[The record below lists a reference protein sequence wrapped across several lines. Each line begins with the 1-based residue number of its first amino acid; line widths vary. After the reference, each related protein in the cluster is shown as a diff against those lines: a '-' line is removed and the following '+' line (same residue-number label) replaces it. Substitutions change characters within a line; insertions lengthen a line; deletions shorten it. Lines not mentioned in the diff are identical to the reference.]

1 MLDNINW
8 GIVIPIAVGIILF
21 LLIIITGYIKAPPD
35 TAYIISGLRRKIIIG
50 KASVRIPFFERVDK
64 LKLQLIAV
72 DVKTSSAVPTADYIN
87 INVDANVNVKVSSD
101 PQLIK
106 LGAENFLNK
115 DTAYVAKVA
124 REVLEGNMR
133 EIVGQMSLEAMVND
147 RKAFAEKVQEN
158 AAPDLNRMGL
168 EIVSFNVQNFTDDQN
183 LIENLGIDNT
193 TKIQKKAAI
202 ARAESE
208 KEIEIAKAQAK
219 KEANDAKILAETEI
233 AQKNNE
239 LAIRQAELKK
249 EADTQLAIADAAYEI
264 QREEQRKT
272 IEVSKANANIAASE
286 KDVELKAREAEVT
299 EKALEAQIKKKAEA
313 DRYKAQQEA
322 DAKLYQLKK
331 EAEADRF
338 QREQEAEAQ
347 KAEAEAQKFAKMQE
361 AEGIAAVGKAE
372 ADAIHAKGLAEA
384 EGINAKAEAMKKYGE
399 AAVLEMY
406 FKALPEVVK
415 NAAIPL
421 SQVDKITMYGEGNS
435 SKLVGDIIGSTTKI
449 TDGLTEATGVDI
461 RALLA
466 GFLGGKMA
474 SPKAAEEVNTTVQ
487 EQPTTNYTAP
497 QDQYNNY
504 EGISVIFAV
513 FWYKFYHCPD
523 YHIAQKMVGLFV
535 YFSQSYTKSIYK
547 MRHIGYNDISI
558 TDSQTTYNSNI
569 WSQPLL

>member
-1 MLDNINW
+1 MTESLDKQIELWYNIPNGCDNGNDAVLCPNFCNILQMTEQKGSITMLLLTNLLAAMISLPADPITI
-8 GIVIPIAVGIILF
+8 GIIAVVVVIVIFIIAS
-21 LLIIITGYIKAPPD
+21 GYLKAPPD
-35 TAYIISGLRRKIIIG
+35 TAYIISGLRKKIIIG
-50 KASVRIPFFERVDK
+50 KASIRIPFFERVDK

-87 INVDANVNVKVSSD
+87 INVDANVNIKVSSD
-101 PQLIK
+101 PMLIK
-106 LGAENFLNK
+106 LGAENFLNR
-115 DTAYVAKVA
+115 DTDYIAKIA

-133 EIVGQMSLEAMVND
+133 EIVGQMTLEAMVND

-202 ARAESE
+202 ARADSE

-219 KEANDAKILAETEI
+219 KEANDARILAETEI
-233 AQKNNE
+233 AQKNND
-239 LAIRQAELKK
+239 LAIRQAELKR

-264 QREEQRKT
+264 QKEEQRRT
-272 IEVSKANANIAASE
+272 IEITRANANIAASE
-286 KDVELKAREAEVT
+286 KDVELKAKEAEVK
-299 EKALEAQIKKKAEA
+299 EKALDADVKKMAEA
-313 DRYKAQQEA
+313 ARYKAQQEA

-347 KAEAEAQKFAKMQE
+347 KAEAEAAKFAKMQE
-361 AEGIAAVGKAE
+361 AEGIAAVGQAE
-372 ADAIHAKGLAEA
+372 ADAIRAKGLAEA

-415 NAAIPL
+415 NAALPL
-421 SQVDKITMYGEGNS
+421 AQVDKITMYGDGNS
-435 SKLVGDIIGSTTKI
+435 SKLVGDVIGSTTKI
-449 TDGLTEATGVDI
+449 TDGLTEATGIDL

-466 GFLGGKMA
+466 GFLGGKLA
-474 SPKAAEEVNTTVQ
+474 DNSAAKAAETTDNSAEIVSALKDAI
-487 EQPTTNYTAP
+487 ESAN
-497 QDQYNNY
+497 DEY
-504 EGISVIFAV
+504 E
-513 FWYKFYHCPD
+513 D
-523 YHIAQKMVGLFV
+523 
-535 YFSQSYTKSIYK
+535 
-547 MRHIGYNDISI
+547 D
-558 TDSQTTYNSNI
+558 
-569 WSQPLL
+569 

>member
-1 MLDNINW
+1 MLPIINMAAISLPTDPLTL
-8 GIVIPIAVGIILF
+8 GILIGVVILLIVILG
-21 LLIIITGYIKAPPD
+21 TGYLKAPPD
-35 TAYIISGLRRKIIIG
+35 TAFIISGLRKKIIIG

-87 INVDANVNVKVSSD
+87 INVDANVNIKVSSD
-101 PQLIK
+101 PMLIK
-106 LGAENFLNK
+106 LGAENFLNR
-115 DTAYVAKVA
+115 DTDYIAKIA

-133 EIVGQMSLEAMVND
+133 EIVGQMTLEAMVND

-202 ARAESE
+202 AKAESE
-208 KEIEIAKAQAK
+208 KEIEIARAKAK
-219 KEANDAKILAETEI
+219 KEANDARIVAETEI

-249 EADTQLAIADAAYEI
+249 DADTQLAIADAAYEI
-264 QREEQRKT
+264 QREEQRRT
-272 IEVSKANANIAASE
+272 IEVSKANADIAASE
-286 KDVELKAREAEVT
+286 KSVELKAKQAEVM
-299 EKALEAQIKKKAEA
+299 EKSLEADVKKKAEA

-347 KAEAEAQKFAKMQE
+347 KAEAEAQKYARIQE
-361 AEGIAAVGKAE
+361 AEGIAAVGQAE
-372 ADAIHAKGLAEA
+372 ADAIRAKGLAEA

-399 AAVLEMY
+399 AAILEMY
-406 FKALPEVVK
+406 FKALPDVVA
-415 NAAIPL
+415 NAAAPL

-435 SKLVGDIIGSTTKI
+435 SQLVGDIIGTTTKI
-449 TDGLTEATGVDI
+449 TDGLAEATGVDL

-466 GFLGGKMA
+466 GFLGGKLSA
-474 SPKAAEEVNTTVQ
+474 PNATAAAAPAVPAEPSVHTDTEE
-487 EQPTTNYTAP
+487 E
-497 QDQYNNY
+497 
-504 EGISVIFAV
+504 
-513 FWYKFYHCPD
+513 
-523 YHIAQKMVGLFV
+523 
-535 YFSQSYTKSIYK
+535 
-547 MRHIGYNDISI
+547 
-558 TDSQTTYNSNI
+558 
-569 WSQPLL
+569 

>member
-1 MLDNINW
+1 MLMNLDFGKI
-8 GIVIPIAVGIILF
+8 IPIAIGVILVIVIF
-21 LLIIITGYIKAPPD
+21 VMGYIKAPPD

-50 KASVRIPFFERVDK
+50 KASIRIPFFERVDK

-101 PQLIK
+101 PTLIK

-115 DTAYVAKVA
+115 ETAYIAKVA

-133 EIVGQMSLEAMVND
+133 EIVGQMTLVAMVND

-183 LIENLGIDNT
+183 LIENLGIDNVT
-193 TKIQKKAAI
+193 TIQKKAAI

-208 KEIEIAKAQAK
+208 KEIEIAKALAK
-219 KEANDAKILAETEI
+219 KEANDARVSAETEV
-233 AQKNNE
+233 AQRNNE

-249 EADTQLAIADAAYEI
+249 DADTQLAIADAAYQI
-264 QREEQRKT
+264 QQEEQRKS
-272 IEVSKANANIAASE
+272 IEISKANADIAASE
-286 KDVELKAREAEVT
+286 KAIDLKAKEAEVK
-299 EKALEAQIKKKAEA
+299 EKALDAEIKKKAEA

-338 QREQEAEAQ
+338 QREQEAEA
-347 KAEAEAQKFAKMQE
+347 
-361 AEGIAAVGKAE
+361 
-372 ADAIHAKGLAEA
+372 
-384 EGINAKAEAMKKYGE
+384 MKKYGE

-415 NAAIPL
+415 NAAAPL
-421 SQVDKITMYGEGNS
+421 SSVDKITMYGDGNS
-435 SKLVGDIIGSTTKI
+435 SRLVGDIIGSTTKI

-461 RALLA
+461 RTLLA
-466 GFLGGKMA
+466 NFLGNSGM
-474 SPKAAEEVNTTVQ
+474 KAENDEKAEE
-487 EQPTTNYTAP
+487 YT
-497 QDQYNNY
+497 DFM
-504 EGISVIFAV
+504 E
-513 FWYKFYHCPD
+513 
-523 YHIAQKMVGLFV
+523 
-535 YFSQSYTKSIYK
+535 TE
-547 MRHIGYNDISI
+547 
-558 TDSQTTYNSNI
+558 
-569 WSQPLL
+569 

>member
-1 MLDNINW
+1 MHIINIAALANLLLAMELADLDFGKI
-8 GIVIPIAVGIILF
+8 IPIAIALIVVLIILF
-21 LLIIITGYIKAPPD
+21 TGYLKAPPD

-50 KASVRIPFFERVDK
+50 RASIRIPFFERVDK

-87 INVDANVNVKVSSD
+87 INVDANVNIKVSSD
-101 PQLIK
+101 PELIK
-106 LGAENFLNK
+106 LGAENFLNR
-115 DTAYVAKVA
+115 DTDYIAKVA

-133 EIVGQMSLEAMVND
+133 EIVGQMTLEAMVND

-202 ARAESE
+202 AKAESE
-208 KEIEIAKAQAK
+208 KEIEIAKAKAK
-219 KEANDAKILAETEI
+219 KEANDARILAETEI

-249 EADTQLAIADAAYEI
+249 ASDTQLAIADAAYEI

-272 IEVSKANANIAASE
+272 IEISRANADIAASE
-286 KDVELKAREAEVT
+286 KDVELKSKEAAVREQALDAE
-299 EKALEAQIKKKAEA
+299 IKKKAEA
-313 DRYKAQQEA
+313 ERYKAQQEA

-331 EAEADRF
+331 EAEAERF

-347 KAEAEAQKFAKMQE
+347 KAAAEAAKYARLQE
-361 AEGIAAVGKAE
+361 AEGIAAVGQAE
-372 ADAIHAKGLAEA
+372 ADAIRAKGLAEA

-406 FKALPEVVK
+406 FKALPDVVK
-415 NAAIPL
+415 NAAMPL
-421 SQVDKITMYGEGNS
+421 SQVDKITMYGDGNS
-435 SKLVGDIIGSTTKI
+435 GKLVGDIIGTTTQI
-449 TDGLTEATGVDI
+449 TDGLAEATGVDL

-466 GFLGGKMA
+466 GFLGAKLADDHAAPLPAPTVATETA
-474 SPKAAEEVNTTVQ
+474 SAGT
-487 EQPTTNYTAP
+487 QPQP
-497 QDQYNNY
+497 QT
-504 EGISVIFAV
+504 
-513 FWYKFYHCPD
+513 
-523 YHIAQKMVGLFV
+523 IA
-535 YFSQSYTKSIYK
+535 
-547 MRHIGYNDISI
+547 
-558 TDSQTTYNSNI
+558 
-569 WSQPLL
+569 

>member
-1 MLDNINW
+1 MDLPW
-8 GIVIPIAVGIILF
+8 GTIIPIAIGVVLFLIIL
-21 LLIIITGYIKAPPD
+21 ITGYLKAPPD
-35 TAYIISGLRRKIIIG
+35 TAFIISGLRRKIIIG
-50 KASVRIPFFERVDK
+50 KASIRIPFFERVDK

-87 INVDANVNVKVSSD
+87 INVDANVNIKVSSD
-101 PQLIK
+101 PMLIK

-115 DTAYVAKVA
+115 DTVYIGKIA

-133 EIVGQMSLEAMVND
+133 EIVGQMTLESMVND

-168 EIVSFNVQNFTDDQN
+168 EIVSFNVQNFRDDQN

-208 KEIEIAKAQAK
+208 KEIEIAKANAK
-219 KEANDAKILAETEI
+219 KEANDARILAETEI
-233 AQKNNE
+233 AQKNNQ

-249 EADTQLAIADAAYEI
+249 EADTQQAVADAAYEI
-264 QREEQRKT
+264 QKEEQRRT
-272 IEVSKANANIAASE
+272 IEISKANANIAASE
-286 KDVELKAREAEVT
+286 KDVELKTKEAEVK
-299 EKALEAQIKKKAEA
+299 EKALDAEIKKKAEA
-313 DRYKAQQEA
+313 EKYRAQQEA
-322 DAKLYQLKK
+322 DAKLYQLRK

-338 QREQEAEAQ
+338 QREQEAEAK

-372 ADAIHAKGLAEA
+372 ADAIRAKGLAEA

-406 FKALPEVVK
+406 FKALPDVVK
-415 NAAIPL
+415 NAAAPL
-421 SQVDKITMYGEGNS
+421 NKVDKITMYGDGNS
-435 SKLVGDIIGSTTKI
+435 SRLVGDIISSTTKI

-466 GFLGGKMA
+466 GFLGGKLADGHHPPMPPVPPVPPTA
-474 SPKAAEEVNTTVQ
+474 PSDAAEDMTDADEYTPEPVQ
-487 EQPTTNYTAP
+487 YT
-497 QDQYNNY
+497 DNDDSDNDTDTDTGYGNGFNRSK
-504 EGISVIFAV
+504 G
-513 FWYKFYHCPD
+513 PD
-523 YHIAQKMVGLFV
+523 DFH
-535 YFSQSYTKSIYK
+535 
-547 MRHIGYNDISI
+547 
-558 TDSQTTYNSNI
+558 
-569 WSQPLL
+569 LL

>member
-1 MLDNINW
+1 MGNLP
-8 GIVIPIAVGIILF
+8 IVPIAIGVIAVILLVIIF
-21 LLIIITGYIKAPPD
+21 TMGYIKAPPD
-35 TAYIISGLRRKIIIG
+35 TAYIISGLRRKIVIG
-50 KASVRIPFFERVDK
+50 KASIRIPFFERVDK

-101 PQLIK
+101 PILIK

-115 DTAYVAKVA
+115 EPVYIAKVA

-133 EIVGQMSLEAMVND
+133 EIVGQMTLESMVND

-219 KEANDAKILAETEI
+219 KEANDAKVLAETEI
-233 AQKNNE
+233 AQKNNQ

-249 EADTQLAIADAAYEI
+249 EADTQMAIADAAYEI
-264 QREEQRKT
+264 QKEEQRKT
-272 IEVSKANANIAASE
+272 IEITKANANIAASE
-286 KDVELKAREAEVT
+286 KDVELKTKEAEVM
-299 EKALEAQIKKKAEA
+299 EKYLDADIKKKAEA
-313 DRYKAQQEA
+313 ERYKAQQEA

-361 AEGIAAVGKAE
+361 AEGIAAVGQAE
-372 ADAIHAKGLAEA
+372 ADAIRAKGLAEA
-384 EGINAKAEAMKKYGE
+384 EGINAKAEAMRKYGE

-415 NAAIPL
+415 NASAPL
-421 SQVDKITMYGEGNS
+421 ENVDRITMYGDGNS
-435 SKLVGDIIGSTTKI
+435 SRMVGDIINSTVKV
-449 TDGLTEATGVDI
+449 TDGLSEATGVDI
-461 RALLA
+461 RSILA
-466 GFLGGKMA
+466 GFLSGKEAA
-474 SPKAAEEVNTTVQ
+474 STVEAPAATPESDSTNEEVPVNFEEITNENETT
-487 EQPTTNYTAP
+487 E
-497 QDQYNNY
+497 
-504 EGISVIFAV
+504 
-513 FWYKFYHCPD
+513 K
-523 YHIAQKMVGLFV
+523 
-535 YFSQSYTKSIYK
+535 
-547 MRHIGYNDISI
+547 
-558 TDSQTTYNSNI
+558 
-569 WSQPLL
+569 

>member
-1 MLDNINW
+1 MDNIPVVPITI
-8 GIVIPIAVGIILF
+8 GIIIAVVIIIILSM
-21 LLIIITGYIKAPPD
+21 GYIKAPPD

-50 KASVRIPFFERVDK
+50 KASIRIPFFERVDK

-101 PQLIK
+101 PVLIK

-115 DTAYVAKVA
+115 EPIYIAKVA

-133 EIVGQMSLEAMVND
+133 EIVGQMTLEAMVND

-219 KEANDAKILAETEI
+219 KEANDARVLADTEI

-249 EADTQLAIADAAYEI
+249 EADTQMAIADAAYEI
-264 QREEQRKT
+264 QKEEQRKT

-286 KDVELKAREAEVT
+286 KDVELKSKQAEVM
-299 EKALEAQIKKKAEA
+299 EKYLDADIKKKAEA
-313 DRYKAQQEA
+313 ERYKAQQEA

-361 AEGIAAVGKAE
+361 AEGIAAVGQAE
-372 ADAIHAKGLAEA
+372 ADAIRAKGLAEA
-384 EGINAKAEAMKKYGE
+384 DGINAKAEAMKKYGE

-406 FKALPEVVK
+406 FQALPEVVK
-415 NAAIPL
+415 NAAMPL
-421 SQVDKITMYGEGNS
+421 EKVDKITMYGDGNS
-435 SKLVGDIIGSTTKI
+435 SKMVGDIINSTVKI

-461 RALLA
+461 RAILS
-466 GFLGGKMA
+466 GFLGGKIA
-474 SPKAAEEVNTTVQ
+474 SNGNLNAPPPMIPNDSDAE
-487 EQPTTNYTAP
+487 
-497 QDQYNNY
+497 
-504 EGISVIFAV
+504 
-513 FWYKFYHCPD
+513 
-523 YHIAQKMVGLFV
+523 
-535 YFSQSYTKSIYK
+535 
-547 MRHIGYNDISI
+547 
-558 TDSQTTYNSNI
+558 
-569 WSQPLL
+569 

>member
-1 MLDNINW
+1 MNIDLTTIIPIVL
-8 GIVIPIAVGIILF
+8 GAIAVIVIFVM
-21 LLIIITGYIKAPPD
+21 GYIKAPPD

-50 KASVRIPFFERVDK
+50 KASIRIPFFERVDK

-101 PQLIK
+101 PTLIK

-115 DTAYVAKVA
+115 ETAYIAKVA

-133 EIVGQMSLEAMVND
+133 EIVGQMTLVAMVND

-183 LIENLGIDNT
+183 LIENLGIDNVT
-193 TKIQKKAAI
+193 TIQKKAAI

-208 KEIEIAKAQAK
+208 KEIEIAKALAK
-219 KEANDAKILAETEI
+219 KEANDARVTAETEV
-233 AQKNNE
+233 AQRNNE

-249 EADTQLAIADAAYEI
+249 DADTQLAIADAAYQI
-264 QREEQRKT
+264 QQEEQRKS
-272 IEVSKANANIAASE
+272 IEISRANADIAASE
-286 KDVELKAREAEVT
+286 KAIDLKAKEAEVK
-299 EKALEAQIKKKAEA
+299 EKALDAEIKKKAEA

-372 ADAIHAKGLAEA
+372 ADAIRAKGLAEA

-415 NAAIPL
+415 NAAAPL
-421 SQVDKITMYGEGNS
+421 SSVDKITMYGDGNS
-435 SKLVGDIIGSTTKI
+435 SRLVGDIIGSTTKI

-461 RALLA
+461 RSLLA
-466 GFLGGKMA
+466 GFLGSSNAKQPEKTA
-474 SPKAAEEVNTTVQ
+474 SADESKDAEYSDFLEMD
-487 EQPTTNYTAP
+487 TNVSDETE
-497 QDQYNNY
+497 DT
-504 EGISVIFAV
+504 EE
-513 FWYKFYHCPD
+513 
-523 YHIAQKMVGLFV
+523 
-535 YFSQSYTKSIYK
+535 
-547 MRHIGYNDISI
+547 
-558 TDSQTTYNSNI
+558 
-569 WSQPLL
+569 

>member
-1 MLDNINW
+1 MLTNLNLGTI
-8 GIVIPIAVGIILF
+8 IPIAIGVILIILIF
-21 LLIIITGYIKAPPD
+21 VMGYIKAPPD
-35 TAYIISGLRRKIIIG
+35 TAYIISGLRKKIIIG

-87 INVDANVNVKVSSD
+87 INVDANVNIKVSSD
-101 PQLIK
+101 PALIK

-115 DTAYVAKVA
+115 ETAYIAKVA

-133 EIVGQMSLEAMVND
+133 EIVGQMTLVAMVND

-183 LIENLGIDNT
+183 LIENLGIDNVT
-193 TKIQKKAAI
+193 TIQKKAAI

-208 KEIEIAKAQAK
+208 KEIEIAKALAK
-219 KEANDAKILAETEI
+219 KEANDARVSAETEV
-233 AQKNNE
+233 AQRNNE

-249 EADTQLAIADAAYEI
+249 DADTQLAIADAAYQI
-264 QREEQRKT
+264 QQEEQRKS
-272 IEVSKANANIAASE
+272 IEISRANADIAASE
-286 KDVELKAREAEVT
+286 KAIDLKAKEAEVK
-299 EKALEAQIKKKAEA
+299 EKALDAEIKKKAEA

-372 ADAIHAKGLAEA
+372 ADAIRAKGLAEA

-415 NAAIPL
+415 NAAAPL
-421 SQVDKITMYGEGNS
+421 SSVDKITMYGDGNS
-435 SKLVGDIIGSTTKI
+435 SRLVGDIIGSTTKI

-461 RALLA
+461 RSLLA
-466 GFLGGKMA
+466 GFLGNAKPDQPETAKTA
-474 SPKAAEEVNTTVQ
+474 SDAEYTDFLETDTASFEEVSENDDT
-487 EQPTTNYTAP
+487 EDTN
-497 QDQYNNY
+497 
-504 EGISVIFAV
+504 E
-513 FWYKFYHCPD
+513 
-523 YHIAQKMVGLFV
+523 
-535 YFSQSYTKSIYK
+535 
-547 MRHIGYNDISI
+547 
-558 TDSQTTYNSNI
+558 
-569 WSQPLL
+569 

>member
-1 MLDNINW
+1 MLK
-8 GIVIPIAVGIILF
+8 PIAAFLFAITEFPFDLTKTILISVAVLLVLIILF
-21 LLIIITGYIKAPPD
+21 TGYLKAPPD
-35 TAYIISGLRRKIIIG
+35 TAFIISGLRKKIIIG
-50 KASVRIPFFERVDK
+50 KASIRIPFFERVDK

-87 INVDANVNVKVSSD
+87 INVDANVNIKVSSD
-101 PQLIK
+101 PELIK
-106 LGAENFLNK
+106 LGAENFLNR
-115 DTAYVAKVA
+115 DTDYIAKVA

-133 EIVGQMSLEAMVND
+133 EIVGQMTLEAMVND

-202 ARAESE
+202 AKAESE
-208 KEIEIAKAQAK
+208 KEIEIAKAKAK
-219 KEANDAKILAETEI
+219 KEANDARILAETEI

-249 EADTQLAIADAAYEI
+249 ESDTQLAIADAAYEI

-272 IEVSKANANIAASE
+272 IEVSKANADIAASE
-286 KDVELKAREAEVT
+286 KDIELKSKEAEVR
-299 EKALEAQIKKKAEA
+299 EKALDAEIKKMAEA
-313 DRYKAQQEA
+313 AKYKAQQEA

-347 KAEAEAQKFAKMQE
+347 KAEAEAAKFAKMQE
-361 AEGIAAVGKAE
+361 AEGIAAVGQAE
-372 ADAIHAKGLAEA
+372 ADAIRAKGLAEA

-406 FKALPEVVK
+406 FKALPDVVK
-415 NAAIPL
+415 NAAMPL
-421 SQVDKITMYGEGNS
+421 AQVDKITMYGDGNS
-435 SKLVGDIIGSTTKI
+435 SKLVSDIIGSTVQI
-449 TDGLTEATGVDI
+449 TDGLTAATGVDL

-466 GFLGGKMA
+466 GFLGGKLA
-474 SPKAAEEVNTTVQ
+474 DLPGAQSAAAQ
-487 EQPTTNYTAP
+487 SIPTTGEQTP
-497 QDQYNNY
+497 SETLQ
-504 EGISVIFAV
+504 
-513 FWYKFYHCPD
+513 P
-523 YHIAQKMVGLFV
+523 MV
-535 YFSQSYTKSIYK
+535 
-547 MRHIGYNDISI
+547 
-558 TDSQTTYNSNI
+558 
-569 WSQPLL
+569 

>member
-1 MLDNINW
+1 MLENINW
-8 GIVIPIAVGIILF
+8 AAIIPITLGVI
-21 LLIIITGYIKAPPD
+21 LLIIILVTGYIKAPPD
-35 TAYIISGLRRKIIIG
+35 TAYIISGIRKKIIIG

-101 PQLIK
+101 PELIK
-106 LGAENFLNK
+106 LGAENFLNRE
-115 DTAYVAKVA
+115 TSYIAQVA

-133 EIVGQMSLEAMVND
+133 EIVGQMTLVAMVND

-183 LIENLGIDNT
+183 LIENLGIDNVT
-193 TKIQKKAAI
+193 TIQKKAAI

-219 KEANDAKILAETEI
+219 KEANDARVIAETEV

-249 EADTQLAIADAAYEI
+249 DADTQLAIADAAYQI
-264 QREEQRKT
+264 QQEEQRKT
-272 IEVSKANANIAASE
+272 IEITKANANIAASE

-299 EKALEAQIKKKAEA
+299 EKALEAQVKKKAEA
-313 DRYKAQQEA
+313 DKYAAQQEA
-322 DAKLYQLKK
+322 DAKLYKLKK

-347 KAEAEAQKFAKMQE
+347 KAEAAAMKYAKMQE

-372 ADAIHAKGLAEA
+372 ADAIRAKGLAEA

-406 FKALPEVVK
+406 FKALPEIVK
-415 NAAIPL
+415 NAAAPL
-421 SQVDKITMYGEGNS
+421 SQVDKITMYGSGNS
-435 SKLVGDIIGSTTKI
+435 SRLVGDIIDSTTKI
-449 TDGLTEATGVDI
+449 TDGLTESTGVNL
-461 RALLA
+461 RSLLS
-466 GFLGGKMA
+466 GFLGGNAPENTAEPKSAETADAQDFME
-474 SPKAAEEVNTTVQ
+474 SPEPQYTEDYTAYEQTAEPTAEEQ
-487 EQPTTNYTAP
+487 YTAP
-497 QDQYNNY
+497 EQYDTYYQDNTANA
-504 EGISVIFAV
+504 E
-513 FWYKFYHCPD
+513 
-523 YHIAQKMVGLFV
+523 
-535 YFSQSYTKSIYK
+535 
-547 MRHIGYNDISI
+547 N
-558 TDSQTTYNSNI
+558 SQTEQYGQQNNMYNYNSDMFET
-569 WSQPLL
+569 L

>member
-1 MLDNINW
+1 MLSTIIAAFFPELPANPITM
-8 GIVIPIAVGIILF
+8 IVIAVAVV
-21 LLIIITGYIKAPPD
+21 LLIVVLASGYLKAPPD
-35 TAYIISGLRRKIIIG
+35 TAYIISGLRKKIIIG
-50 KASVRIPFFERVDK
+50 KASIRIPFFERVDK

-101 PQLIK
+101 PMLIK

-115 DTAYVAKVA
+115 DTAYIAKVA

-133 EIVGQMSLEAMVND
+133 EIVGQMTLVAMVND

-183 LIENLGIDNT
+183 LIENLGIDNVT
-193 TKIQKKAAI
+193 TIQKKAAI

-208 KEIEIAKAQAK
+208 KEIEIAKAAAQ
-219 KEANDAKILAETEI
+219 KEANDARVQAQTEI
-233 AQKNNE
+233 AKKNNE

-249 EADTQLAIADAAYEI
+249 DADTQLAIADAAYEI
-264 QREEQRKT
+264 QKEEQRRT
-272 IEVSKANANIAASE
+272 IEVTRANANIAASE
-286 KDVELKAREAEVT
+286 KDVELKAKEAEVK
-299 EKALEAQIKKKAEA
+299 EKALDADVKKMAEA
-313 DRYKAQQEA
+313 ARYKAQQEA

-347 KAEAEAQKFAKMQE
+347 KAEAEAAKYAKMQE

-372 ADAIHAKGLAEA
+372 ADAIRAKGLAEA

-406 FKALPEVVK
+406 FKALPDVVK
-415 NAAIPL
+415 NAALPL
-421 SQVDKITMYGEGNS
+421 ANVDKITMYGDGNS

-449 TDGLTEATGVDI
+449 TDGLTEATGIDL

-466 GFLGGKMA
+466 GFLGGKLA
-474 SPKAAEEVNTTVQ
+474 EPKNRALPDDLPSESET
-487 EQPTTNYTAP
+487 
-497 QDQYNNY
+497 
-504 EGISVIFAV
+504 FA
-513 FWYKFYHCPD
+513 D
-523 YHIAQKMVGLFV
+523 YHAEDDPNNRLADM
-535 YFSQSYTKSIYK
+535 
-547 MRHIGYNDISI
+547 
-558 TDSQTTYNSNI
+558 
-569 WSQPLL
+569 

>member
-1 MLDNINW
+1 MEMNITT
-8 GIVIPIAVGIILF
+8 IIIIAVVAV
-21 LLIIITGYIKAPPD
+21 LLIIILAMGYIKAPPD

-101 PQLIK
+101 PVLIK

-115 DTAYVAKVA
+115 DTVYIAKVA

-133 EIVGQMSLEAMVND
+133 EIVGQMTLVSMVND

-183 LIENLGIDNT
+183 LIENLGIDNVT
-193 TKIQKKAAI
+193 TIQKKAAI

-208 KEIEIAKAQAK
+208 KEIEIAKAQAM
-219 KEANDAKILAETEI
+219 KEANDARVVAETEV
-233 AQKNNE
+233 AQKNNQ

-264 QREEQRKT
+264 QKEEQRKT
-272 IEVSKANANIAASE
+272 IEISKANANIAASE

-299 EKALEAQIKKKAEA
+299 EKSLEAQVKKKAEA
-313 DRYKAQQEA
+313 EKYAAQQDA

-347 KAEAEAQKFAKMQE
+347 KAEAEAQKFARMQE
-361 AEGIAAVGKAE
+361 AEGIAAVGQAE
-372 ADAIHAKGLAEA
+372 ADAIRAKGLAEA

-415 NAAIPL
+415 NAAAPL
-421 SQVDKITMYGEGNS
+421 SSVDKITMYGEGNS
-435 SKLVGDIIGSTTKI
+435 SKLVGDIINSTTKI

-466 GFLGGKMA
+466 GFLGGKIA
-474 SPKAAEEVNTTVQ
+474 DVSGAPAAPAAPVPPPPPAFYYPPEAPTDGTEE
-487 EQPTTNYTAP
+487 
-497 QDQYNNY
+497 
-504 EGISVIFAV
+504 
-513 FWYKFYHCPD
+513 
-523 YHIAQKMVGLFV
+523 
-535 YFSQSYTKSIYK
+535 
-547 MRHIGYNDISI
+547 
-558 TDSQTTYNSNI
+558 
-569 WSQPLL
+569 

>member
-1 MLDNINW
+1 MTFFDI
-8 GIVIPIAVGIILF
+8 
-21 LLIIITGYIKAPPD
+21 APPD
-35 TAYIISGLRRKIIIG
+35 TAYIISGLRKKIIIG
-50 KASVRIPFFERVDK
+50 KASIRIPFFERVDK

-249 EADTQLAIADAAYEI
+249 EA
-264 QREEQRKT
+264 
-272 IEVSKANANIAASE
+272 
-286 KDVELKAREAEVT
+286 
-299 EKALEAQIKKKAEA
+299 
-313 DRYKAQQEA
+313 
-322 DAKLYQLKK
+322 
-331 EAEADRF
+331 EADRF

-372 ADAIHAKGLAEA
+372 ADAIRAK
-384 EGINAKAEAMKKYGE
+384 
-399 AAVLEMY
+399 VL
-406 FKALPEVVK
+406 LRLRV
-415 NAAIPL
+415 
-421 SQVDKITMYGEGNS
+421 
-435 SKLVGDIIGSTTKI
+435 ST
-449 TDGLTEATGVDI
+449 L
-461 RALLA
+461 RLRL
-466 GFLGGKMA
+466 
-474 SPKAAEEVNTTVQ
+474 
-487 EQPTTNYTAP
+487 
-497 QDQYNNY
+497 
-504 EGISVIFAV
+504 
-513 FWYKFYHCPD
+513 
-523 YHIAQKMVGLFV
+523 
-535 YFSQSYTKSIYK
+535 
-547 MRHIGYNDISI
+547 
-558 TDSQTTYNSNI
+558 
-569 WSQPLL
+569 

>member
-1 MLDNINW
+1 MDITT
-8 GIVIPIAVGIILF
+8 IIIIAVVALLVILIF
-21 LLIIITGYIKAPPD
+21 AFGYIKAPPD

-87 INVDANVNVKVSSD
+87 INVDANVNIKVSSD
-101 PQLIK
+101 PVLIK

-115 DTAYVAKVA
+115 DTVYISKVA

-133 EIVGQMSLEAMVND
+133 EIVGQMTLVSMVND

-183 LIENLGIDNT
+183 LIENLGIDNIT
-193 TKIQKKAAI
+193 TIQKKAAI

-219 KEANDAKILAETEI
+219 KEANDARVTAETEV
-233 AQKNNE
+233 AQRNNE

-249 EADTQLAIADAAYEI
+249 DSDTQLAIADAAYQI
-264 QREEQRKT
+264 QQEEQRRS
-272 IEVSKANANIAASE
+272 IEISKANANIAASE
-286 KDVELKAREAEVT
+286 KEIELKTREAEVKERT
-299 EKALEAQIKKKAEA
+299 LDAEVKKKAEA
-313 DRYKAQQEA
+313 ERYRAQQEA

-331 EAEADRF
+331 DAEADRF

-347 KAEAEAQKFAKMQE
+347 KAEAEAAKFARMQE

-372 ADAIHAKGLAEA
+372 ADAIRAKGLAEA

-415 NAAIPL
+415 NAAAPL
-421 SQVDKITMYGEGNS
+421 ASVDKITMYGEGNS
-435 SKLVGDIIGSTTKI
+435 TKLVGDIVNSTTKI
-449 TDGLTEATGVDI
+449 TEGLTEATGVDI

-466 GFLGGKMA
+466 GFLGSKPA
-474 SPKAAEEVNTTVQ
+474 PSAPAAAAPAPAAYEPEEETEEEVEV
-487 EQPTTNYTAP
+487 
-497 QDQYNNY
+497 
-504 EGISVIFAV
+504 
-513 FWYKFYHCPD
+513 
-523 YHIAQKMVGLFV
+523 
-535 YFSQSYTKSIYK
+535 
-547 MRHIGYNDISI
+547 
-558 TDSQTTYNSNI
+558 TDFTEED
-569 WSQPLL
+569 

>member
-1 MLDNINW
+1 MDDINW
-8 GIVIPIAVGIILF
+8 GLIIPAVIGIGLF
-21 LLIIITGYIKAPPD
+21 LLIVFTGYIKAPPD
-35 TAYIISGLRRKIIIG
+35 TAYIISGLRKKIIIG
-50 KASVRIPFFERVDK
+50 KASIRIPFFERVDK

-101 PQLIK
+101 TTLIK

-115 DTAYVAKVA
+115 ETAYIAKVA

-219 KEANDAKILAETEI
+219 KEANDAKVLAETEI

-264 QREEQRKT
+264 QREEQRKS

-372 ADAIHAKGLAEA
+372 ADAIRAKGLAEA

-415 NAAIPL
+415 NAATPL
-421 SQVDKITMYGEGNS
+421 AQVDKITMYGEGNS

-466 GFLGGKMA
+466 GFLGGKV
-474 SPKAAEEVNTTVQ
+474 AAPRAAAAAPTENTATTVQ
-487 EQPTTNYTAP
+487 
-497 QDQYNNY
+497 
-504 EGISVIFAV
+504 
-513 FWYKFYHCPD
+513 
-523 YHIAQKMVGLFV
+523 
-535 YFSQSYTKSIYK
+535 
-547 MRHIGYNDISI
+547 
-558 TDSQTTYNSNI
+558 NSNDTDGYYYTYDENKDNQDY
-569 WSQPLL
+569 SDDNNMPEV

>member
-1 MLDNINW
+1 MEKLILPAVLFVAV
-8 GIVIPIAVGIILF
+8 IVFIIILT
-21 LLIIITGYIKAPPD
+21 TGYIKAPPD
-35 TAYIISGLRRKIIIG
+35 TAYIISGLRRKIVIG
-50 KASVRIPFFERVDK
+50 KASIRIPFFERVDK

-101 PQLIK
+101 PVLIK

-115 DTAYVAKVA
+115 ETTYIAKVA

-158 AAPDLNRMGL
+158 AAPDLSRMGL

-208 KEIEIAKAQAK
+208 KEIEIAKAAAK
-219 KEANDAKILAETEI
+219 KEANDAKVLAETEI
-233 AQKNNE
+233 AKKNNE
-239 LAIRQAELKK
+239 LAIRQAELKR

-264 QREEQRKT
+264 QQEEQRKS

-286 KDVELKAREAEVT
+286 KDVELKTRQAEVM
-299 EKALEAQIKKKAEA
+299 EKALDAEIKKKAEA

-331 EAEADRF
+331 KAEADRF
-338 QREQEAEAQ
+338 QREQEAEAR
-347 KAEAEAQKFAKMQE
+347 KAEAAAQKFAKMQE
-361 AEGIAAVGKAE
+361 AEGIAAVGQAE
-372 ADAIHAKGLAEA
+372 ADAIRAKGLAEA

-399 AAVLEMY
+399 AAILEMY

-415 NAAIPL
+415 NAATPL
-421 SQVDKITMYGEGNS
+421 ENVDRITMYGDGNS
-435 SKLVGDIIGSTTKI
+435 SRMVGDIISSTTKI
-449 TDGLTEATGVDI
+449 TDGLSEATGVDI
-461 RALLA
+461 KAILS
-466 GFLGGKMA
+466 GFMSGKTA
-474 SPKAAEEVNTTVQ
+474 AQETPVQAEKPSAEEDVPVQ
-487 EQPTTNYTAP
+487 YYYEEYPE
-497 QDQYNNY
+497 DQYS
-504 EGISVIFAV
+504 E
-513 FWYKFYHCPD
+513 
-523 YHIAQKMVGLFV
+523 
-535 YFSQSYTKSIYK
+535 
-547 MRHIGYNDISI
+547 
-558 TDSQTTYNSNI
+558 TDTIDPET
-569 WSQPLL
+569 PETEE

>member
-1 MLDNINW
+1 MNIDLTTIIPIVL
-8 GIVIPIAVGIILF
+8 GAIAVIVIFVM
-21 LLIIITGYIKAPPD
+21 GYIKAPPD

-50 KASVRIPFFERVDK
+50 KASIRIPFFERVDK

-101 PQLIK
+101 PTLIK

-115 DTAYVAKVA
+115 ETAYIAKVA

-133 EIVGQMSLEAMVND
+133 EIVGQMTLVAMVND

-183 LIENLGIDNT
+183 LIENLGIDNVT
-193 TKIQKKAAI
+193 TIQKKAAI

-208 KEIEIAKAQAK
+208 KEIEIAKALAK
-219 KEANDAKILAETEI
+219 KEANDARVTAETEV
-233 AQKNNE
+233 AQRNNE
-239 LAIRQAELKK
+239 LPIRQAELKK
-249 EADTQLAIADAAYEI
+249 DADTQLAIADAAYQI
-264 QREEQRKT
+264 QQEEQRKS
-272 IEVSKANANIAASE
+272 IEISRANADIAASE
-286 KDVELKAREAEVT
+286 KAIDLKAKEAEVK
-299 EKALEAQIKKKAEA
+299 EKALDAEIKKKAEA

-372 ADAIHAKGLAEA
+372 ADAIRAKGLAEA

-415 NAAIPL
+415 NAAAPL
-421 SQVDKITMYGEGNS
+421 SSVDKITIYGDGNS
-435 SKLVGDIIGSTTKI
+435 SRLVGDIIGSTTKI

-461 RALLA
+461 RSLLA
-466 GFLGGKMA
+466 GFLGSSNAKQPEKTA
-474 SPKAAEEVNTTVQ
+474 SADESNDTEYSDFLEMDTNVSDETEDTEE
-487 EQPTTNYTAP
+487 
-497 QDQYNNY
+497 
-504 EGISVIFAV
+504 
-513 FWYKFYHCPD
+513 
-523 YHIAQKMVGLFV
+523 
-535 YFSQSYTKSIYK
+535 
-547 MRHIGYNDISI
+547 
-558 TDSQTTYNSNI
+558 
-569 WSQPLL
+569 

>member
-1 MLDNINW
+1 MLQDFP
-8 GIVIPIAVGIILF
+8 VIPAALITIAVIFIIIILAM
-21 LLIIITGYIKAPPD
+21 GYIKAPPD

-50 KASVRIPFFERVDK
+50 KASIRIPFFERVDK

-115 DTAYVAKVA
+115 ETTYVAKVA

-133 EIVGQMSLEAMVND
+133 EIVGQMTLEAMVND

-219 KEANDAKILAETEI
+219 KEANDAKVLAETEI

-264 QREEQRKT
+264 QKEEQRKT

-286 KDVELKAREAEVT
+286 KDVELKAKEAEVK
-299 EKALEAQIKKKAEA
+299 EKALDAEIKKKAEA
-313 DRYKAQQEA
+313 ERYKAQQEA

-347 KAEAEAQKFAKMQE
+347 KAEAAAAKYARMQE

-372 ADAIHAKGLAEA
+372 ADAIRAKGLAEA

-415 NAAIPL
+415 NAAAPL
-421 SQVDKITMYGEGNS
+421 ENVDRITMYGDGNS
-435 SKLVGDIIGSTTKI
+435 SRMVGDIISSTTKV
-449 TDGLTEATGVDI
+449 TDGLSEATGVDI
-461 RALLA
+461 RGILS
-466 GFLGGKMA
+466 GFLGGRA
-474 SPKAAEEVNTTVQ
+474 VSAPADTTDTAAEEAPAEEEPAAEPDETEFMEELPEVPESDEEDNT
-487 EQPTTNYTAP
+487 E
-497 QDQYNNY
+497 
-504 EGISVIFAV
+504 E
-513 FWYKFYHCPD
+513 
-523 YHIAQKMVGLFV
+523 
-535 YFSQSYTKSIYK
+535 
-547 MRHIGYNDISI
+547 
-558 TDSQTTYNSNI
+558 
-569 WSQPLL
+569 